1 MAPLAMSERV
11 GRCRAGAHPTGSRPI
26 HRPIG
31 DRSYEDY
38 QVGTTYE
45 YGSVPVTQEEI
56 IGSASQYAPQ
66 SLHVDPVAAEQGPF
80 GGLVPSPWHT
90 VALTMHLFARHY
102 LSTVTG
108 LDGPDEVRRLT
119 PVRRA
124 TLGLSTRGDA

>member
-11 GRCRAGAHPTGSRPI
+11 AELVGRCRAGAHPSGSRPI

-80 GGLVPSPWHT
+80 GGLVPSPW
-90 VALTMHLFARHY
+90 FARHY